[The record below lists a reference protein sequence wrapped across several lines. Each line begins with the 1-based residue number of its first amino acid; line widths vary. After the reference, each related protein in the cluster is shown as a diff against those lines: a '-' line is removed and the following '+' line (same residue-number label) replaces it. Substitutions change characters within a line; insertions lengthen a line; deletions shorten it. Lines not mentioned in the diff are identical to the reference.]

1 MLRTLQRQNEDVRGE
16 NFAKIFDDRSILY
29 ITKVLDLENKFNDLA
44 KLRASDQSR
53 FVSSA
58 MGQSSFMNNSML
70 REKDPVRKQ
79 IESRISSL
87 VKSALSQSATK
98 RNLPRTSGKASKN
111 KKSESGLGE
120 GSENPGSGENSEAEE
135 ADQEDFLDEQKL
147 GFKIEKAEQELEM
160 HGSDLNDPPGSD
172 MSLVTRSLFD
182 ITATLADMQKLEQ
195 ERLLAIANSRPM
207 TPQLVNDMMV
217 LFSCLFGKSL
227 AKTVLE
233 VWLNKRTGDIFNA
246 AAGERAERRKDG
258 IEVEVENMKR
268 LFREFF
274 VKLD

>member
-1 MLRTLQRQNEDVRGE
+1 
-16 NFAKIFDDRSILY
+16 
-29 ITKVLDLENKFNDLA
+29 
-44 KLRASDQSR
+44 
-53 FVSSA
+53 
-58 MGQSSFMNNSML
+58 
-70 REKDPVRKQ
+70 
-79 IESRISSL
+79 
-87 VKSALSQSATK
+87 
-98 RNLPRTSGKASKN
+98 
-111 KKSESGLGE
+111 
-120 GSENPGSGENSEAEE
+120 
-135 ADQEDFLDEQKL
+135 
-147 GFKIEKAEQELEM
+147 M
-160 HGSDLNDPPGSD
+160 HGSELNDPPGSD
-172 MSLVTRSLFD
+172 MSMVTRNLFD

-195 ERLLAIANSRPM
+195 DRLLTIANSKPM

>member
-1 MLRTLQRQNEDVRGE
+1 MLRTLQRQNEDVRPE

-44 KLRASDQSR
+44 KLRATDQSR
-53 FVSSA
+53 VMSSA

-79 IESRISSL
+79 IESKISSL
-87 VKSALSQSATK
+87 VKSVITQASTK
-98 RNLPRTSGKASKN
+98 RKVPRTAGQGSKN
-111 KKSESGLGE
+111 KKSESGVGD
-120 GSENPGSGENSEAEE
+120 GSEQPGSGENSEVDEE
-135 ADQEDFLDEQKL
+135 QEDFLDEQKL

-160 HGSDLNDPPGSD
+160 HGSELNEPAGSD
-172 MSLVTRSLFD
+172 MSMVTRNLFD
-182 ITATLADMQKLEQ
+182 ITATLADMQKVEQ
-195 ERLLAIANSRPM
+195 ERVLNIANSKQM

-258 IEVEVENMKR
+258 IEIEVENMKR